1 MSKNLLFL
9 PFFLLFSLSA
19 RGYIPSYS
27 FLLSSMA
34 KLQGK
39 GGYQIEQELFF
50 KQGVKPFKLKETWWI
65 VGSDQMRLSVSSE
78 QIKNLRLNFIYKRGK
93 KIFRNEKN
101 KIVTKPIPRYHL
113 ERPFHLRDAQ
123 KIKKLFS
130 LWRVAP
136 FQIPERKEGSGSD
149 PFVSLSRKGGEIHYQ
164 IGRKGKKS
172 RVWLKQDE
180 FIIRFW
186 EWNDMER
193 LIAHDYKLYVGGL
206 FFPLHR
212 VFYYEQ
218 GEVQLKVKKVQR
230 KNLSKKQINLK
241 LLSKKNHLPE
251 TPFFSSA
258 RVAVPPARDAVS
270 PSARVTDPAVPP
282 ARVADPAVPF
292 SARHQIQVFYQKFR

>member
-1 MSKNLLFL
+1 MSKSLLFL

-19 RGYIPSYS
+19 EGYIPSYP

-39 GGYQIEQELFF
+39 GGYQIEQEVLF

-65 VGSDQMRLSVSSE
+65 VGSDQMRLRVSSE
-78 QIKNLRLNFIYKRGK
+78 EIKNLRLNFIYKRGK
-93 KIFRNEKN
+93 KIFRSEKN
-101 KIVTKPIPRYHL
+101 KIVTKPISRYHL
-113 ERPFHLRDAQ
+113 ERPFHLRDPQ

-136 FQIPERKEGSGSD
+136 FQVPERKEGSGSD
-149 PFVSLSRKGGEIHYQ
+149 SFVSLSRKGGEIHYQ

-186 EWNDMER
+186 EWNPSER
-193 LIAHDYKLYVGGL
+193 MIAYDYKLYLGGL

-212 VFYYEQ
+212 VFHYEQ
-218 GEVQLKVKKVQR
+218 GEVKIKVTKVQR
-230 KNLSKKQINLK
+230 KKLGKKEINLK
-241 LLSKKNHLPE
+241 LLSKKNQLSEISFYPS
-251 TPFFSSA
+251 T
-258 RVAVPPARDAVS
+258 RDAGPMSTDKVS
-270 PSARVTDPAVPP
+270 IEEKRYKS
-282 ARVADPAVPF
+282 ARVADPADP
-292 SARHQIQVFYQKFR
+292 SARHQIKVFYQKFR